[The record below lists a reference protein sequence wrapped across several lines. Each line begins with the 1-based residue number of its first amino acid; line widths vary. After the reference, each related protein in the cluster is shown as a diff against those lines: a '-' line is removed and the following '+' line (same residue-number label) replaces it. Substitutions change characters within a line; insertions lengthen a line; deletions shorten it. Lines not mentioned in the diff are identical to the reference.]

1 MPILNDEARSMYS
14 LPGFVNDRDM
24 SNLFEIEQINKRF
37 ERDLSEKVLDT
48 QEKRNLENYV
58 D

>member
-1 MPILNDEARSMYS
+1 MYS

-24 SNLFEIEQINKRF
+24 SNLFEIEQINTRF

-48 QEKRNLENYV
+48 QEKKKLENYV